1 MKKKTYQRIL
11 AMLFVCVMLFALPF
25 SASAKAVDVEKE
37 TNPEISE
44 VDAIEPRGFSRTYE
58 MDLSY
63 LYSYVM
69 SDSNWWGE
77 GTVTVS
83 FTAYS
88 TGPQQVEVFVKDK
101 NGNQSDYTILK
112 NGNKKVFKIPA
123 GEFSVYACAVDKKG
137 SAKIGVAYPDDF
149 LGRSLTQCGTSF
161 YLYDYPEDA

>member
-1 MKKKTYQRIL
+1 
-11 AMLFVCVMLFALPF
+11 
-25 SASAKAVDVEKE
+25 
-37 TNPEISE
+37 
-44 VDAIEPRGFSRTYE
+44 
-58 MDLSY
+58 
-63 LYSYVM
+63 M

-112 NGNKKVFKIPA
+112 NGNRKVFKIPA

>member
-1 MKKKTYQRIL
+1 MKKKTFQRIL

-83 FTAYS
+83 CTAY
-88 TGPQQVEVFVKDK
+88 
-101 NGNQSDYTILK
+101 
-112 NGNKKVFKIPA
+112 
-123 GEFSVYACAVDKKG
+123 
-137 SAKIGVAYPDDF
+137 
-149 LGRSLTQCGTSF
+149 
-161 YLYDYPEDA
+161 

>member
-1 MKKKTYQRIL
+1 MKKKTFQRIL

-88 TGPQQVEVFVKDK
+88 TEIRKFSKSQRENFPFMHVPLIKRGL
-101 NGNQSDYTILK
+101 LK
-112 NGNKKVFKIPA
+112 
-123 GEFSVYACAVDKKG
+123 
-137 SAKIGVAYPDDF
+137 
-149 LGRSLTQCGTSF
+149 LG
-161 YLYDYPEDA
+161 

>member
-1 MKKKTYQRIL
+1 M
-11 AMLFVCVMLFALPF
+11 
-25 SASAKAVDVEKE
+25 DVEKE

-137 SAKIGVAYPDDF
+137 SAKIGVA
-149 LGRSLTQCGTSF
+149 LS
-161 YLYDYPEDA
+161 